1 MAAYCYKCGGL
12 LEETQIEGRKREYCP
27 DCGWINYE
35 HLKVSAGCMVEQGGK
50 LLLVQRQYPPFKDA
64 WHLPSGYVEVDE
76 LPNHAALRETQEET
90 GLVVEVGRLVGVYF
104 YNDDNRGN
112 GIVLFYQAGVKEG
125 TLRTSDETQAA
136 GFFAPDELAKLMLAG
151 MSAAQSIRD
160 WLEIKK
166 NG

>member
-12 LEETQIEGRKREYCP
+12 LEETQIEGRKREHCP
-27 DCGWINYE
+27 DCGWINYAQ
-35 HLKVSAGCMVEQGGK
+35 LKVSAGCMVELDGK
-50 LLLVQRQYPPFKDA
+50 LLLVQRQNPPFRDA

-76 LPNHAALRETQEET
+76 LPIQAALRETQEET
-90 GLVVEVGRLVGVYF
+90 GLVVEAGHLAGVYF

-112 GIVLFYQAGVKEG
+112 GIVLFYEAGVKEG
-125 TLRTSDETQAA
+125 SLRTSDETRAVA
-136 GFFAPDELAKLMLAG
+136 FFQPEEIVDLTLAG